1 MKVILTV
8 NAAWNALNFRRPII
22 QALLDRGDEVT
33 ILAPEDHAAADL
45 RQMGCQV
52 VDLAM
57 DVKGMSPRQDAIL
70 VRRFMQHFEALRPD
84 IILSYTV
91 KNNIFG
97 AVAAKRLGIPFA
109 PNISGLGTGFL
120 SGGAL
125 RLIVETLYRFAFRD
139 LPVLFFQN
147 ADDQELFYSRK
158 LASPQQ
164 SRLLPGSGIDLDH
177 FQPTP
182 FHDHNGTIFLMI
194 SRPLRDK
201 GVMEYAQAA
210 RRLKRTHPELRF
222 QLLGPIDAA
231 NRSAVAPE
239 DLRQWQQDGIIEHL
253 GEHPDVRPFIA
264 KADCVVLPS
273 YREGAPR
280 SLLEASSMAR
290 PVVTADVPGCRHVV
304 NDGVTGLLCEARNAD
319 SLMEAMLRYASMETD
334 ARVNMGGAG
343 RDKML
348 REYDQSIVVEHY
360 LAAIAQLTAQNVVQ
374 PQDNRTRIGA

>member
-33 ILAPEDHAAADL
+33 ILAPEDHASADL

-52 VDLAM
+52 VDLTM

-97 AVAAKRLGIPFA
+97 AVAAKRLGIPFV

-120 SGGAL
+120 SGGAV

-147 ADDQELFYSRK
+147 ADDQELFCSRK

-182 FHDHNGTIFLMI
+182 FHDHKGTVFLMI

-210 RRLKRTHPELRF
+210 RRLKGAQPELRF
-222 QLLGPIDAA
+222 QLLGPVDAA
-231 NRSAVAPE
+231 NRSAVGQDE
-239 DLRQWQQDGIIEHL
+239 LRQWEQDGIIEHL

-290 PVVTADVPGCRHVV
+290 PVIATDVPGCRHVV
-304 NDGVTGLLCEARNAD
+304 NHGVTGLLCEARNAD
-319 SLMEAMLRYASMETD
+319 SLMEAMLSYASMETE

-348 REYDQSIVVEHY
+348 REYDQSIVIDHY
-360 LAAIAQLTAQNVVQ
+360 LAAIAELTAQNVVQ
-374 PQDNRTRIGA
+374 RQGNRLRIGA